1 MHSSADAPRIR
12 KRHLARTILL
22 TLAVGLVVFAAVIF
36 FFFGVGRWLVVEDP
50 LDKAQAIA
58 VLSGGIPMRAKEAA
72 RLYNAAYAPQV
83 WLTRANEPAASLQE
97 MHIAYLGEDFFNSRV
112 LMHEGVPSNA
122 IRVLEPP
129 IDNTADEVRAIAA
142 ELEQEKGSAVIIVT
156 SKAHTRRVRTLWREL
171 AGGRGRAIVRAA
183 SSDPFAPEHW
193 WRTTGDALD
202 VVREVLGLL
211 NAWAGLPLHPSR

>member
-1 MHSSADAPRIR
+1 MHSSAAAPLIR
-12 KRHLARTILL
+12 KRHLARAILL
-22 TLAVGLVVFAAVIF
+22 TLAVGLIVFAAVI
-36 FFFGVGRWLVVEDP
+36 FFGVGRWLVVEDP

-58 VLSGGIPMRAKEAA
+58 VLSGRIPMRAKEAA

-97 MHIAYLGEDFFNSRV
+97 MHIAYLGEDFFDSRV

-122 IRVLEPP
+122 IRLLEPP

-156 SKAHTRRVRTLWREL
+156 SKAHTRRVRTLWRDL

-202 VVREVLGLL
+202 VMREVLGLL

>member
-12 KRHLARTILL
+12 KRHLVWAILL
-22 TLAVGLVVFAAVIF
+22 ALIVGLIVFATVI
-36 FFFGVGRWLVVEDP
+36 FFGVGRWLVVEDP

-58 VLSGGIPMRAKEAA
+58 VLSGRIPMRAKEAA

-97 MHIAYLGEDFFNSRV
+97 MHIAYLGEDFFDSRV

-171 AGGRGRAIVRAA
+171 VGGRGRAIVRAA

-202 VVREVLGLL
+202 VLREVLGLL
-211 NAWAGLPLHPSR
+211 NAWAGLPLHPTR